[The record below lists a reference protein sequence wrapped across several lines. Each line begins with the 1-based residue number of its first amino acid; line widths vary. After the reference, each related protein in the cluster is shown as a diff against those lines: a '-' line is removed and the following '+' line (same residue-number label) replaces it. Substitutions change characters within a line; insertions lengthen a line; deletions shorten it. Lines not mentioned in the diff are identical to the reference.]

1 MISWTFRQKC
11 CPRSSPTFMSSSL
24 TNHVLPSY
32 PVQKIFLSVISIAS
46 RARFLIILIV
56 VPMLVVFRTS
66 GDTRC
71 TPTQT
76 RRGEVPS
83 RERIRL
89 HLQKPGPSFTAK
101 EKRWRWYKNPGV
113 CGTKRE
119 DRTSKYTQ
127 QKGTALKLKT
137 YYVKC
142 VS

>member
-11 CPRSSPTFMSSSL
+11 CPRPSPTFMSSSL
-24 TNHVLPSY
+24 TNHICPHTQSK
-32 PVQKIFLSVISIAS
+32 KIFLSVISIAS

-101 EKRWRWYKNPGV
+101 EKRWRWYKKPGV

-142 VS
+142 VG